1 MVTIRNA
8 VPGDAR
14 ALAEVAEATFR
25 AAFGAQNSAEYMELH
40 CQSNYGETLQAA
52 EIASPEMLT
61 LVCEENG
68 RLVGFA
74 QLRWAEAPACVV
86 AQHPGEINRFY
97 VVLDWH
103 GKGLAQRLM
112 TASIDALQGRGC
124 DVVWL
129 GVWEL
134 NPRAITFYQ
143 KCGFTVVGSHTF
155 SLGGD
160 LQEDLV
166 MVRLVTSE

>member
-1 MVTIRNA
+1 MVTIRKA
-8 VPGDAR
+8 QPGDAR

-25 AAFGAQNSAEYMELH
+25 AAFGAQNSVEYVEIH
-40 CQSNYGETLQAA
+40 CQSNYGEALQAA
-52 EIASPEMLT
+52 EIVSPELLT
-61 LVCEENG
+61 LVCEEND
-68 RLVGFA
+68 RLVGFS

-86 AQHPGEINRFY
+86 AQHPGEVSLY
-97 VVLDWH
+97 VVADWH

-129 GVWEL
+129 GVWER

-143 KCGFTVVGSHTF
+143 KCSFTVVGSHTF

-166 MVRLVTSE
+166 MVRAVKSE